1 MTILYPEDARQWNG
15 KLYVTAHGAGSYG
28 EIGNL
33 VERDPKA
40 KFNPHQNVNR
50 YVTLM
55 MDRGYAVAHTMRSA
69 DRIRGDVTVTLED
82 GTALKGFNLSSHA
95 GLLISWTELARNLIN
110 QRIGSRPKRIYFYGH
125 SAGGFWGR
133 QVNYQPGA
141 NVDSD
146 GKPLFDGFLL
156 DDAGSGLWLPKLVV
170 DGKDLLFSTE
180 DARRSFAKQIDTSH
194 ALYLGDTGD
203 YLVNKREN
211 ARLLRDKGLG
221 NKHRMY
227 EFRGVS
233 HFDSG
238 QVSRHDLIDQTVDL
252 TGLYDALIE
261 RLDLWVEKDMAPP
274 PTKSDLME
282 LGDANKDGKN
292 ENPGIALPDVACPL
306 GVYYTY
312 PPEVDPGRRG
322 GQETALA
329 RFDGI
334 NLEPLDSRGQL
345 VDMNGNGVRDKRET
359 MTQAWRRLGLLKA
372 DQQFGAMAYQKCV
385 KEAATGLANQGL
397 LPRKVAEHYIDEAAR
412 RSLARYR

>member
-1 MTILYPEDARQWNG
+1 
-15 KLYVTAHGAGSYG
+15 
-28 EIGNL
+28 
-33 VERDPKA
+33 
-40 KFNPHQNVNR
+40 
-50 YVTLM
+50 
-55 MDRGYAVAHTMRSA
+55 
-69 DRIRGDVTVTLED
+69 
-82 GTALKGFNLSSHA
+82 
-95 GLLISWTELARNLIN
+95 
-110 QRIGSRPKRIYFYGH
+110 
-125 SAGGFWGR
+125 
-133 QVNYQPGA
+133 VNYQPGA

-156 DDAGSGLWLPKLVV
+156 DDAGSALWLPKLVV
-170 DGKDLLFSTE
+170 DGKDVLFSTE

-221 NKHRMY
+221 NKHRMS

-238 QVSRHDLIDQTVDL
+238 QVSRHDLFDQTVDL

-345 VDMNGNGVRDKRET
+345 VDMNGNGVRDKHET
-359 MTQAWRRLGLLKA
+359 VAQAWQRVGLLKTGQPFSA
-372 DQQFGAMAYQKCV
+372 AAYQKCV
-385 KEAATGLANQGL
+385 NNAAAVLVKQAS
-397 LPRKVAEHYIDEAAR
+397 LPRKVGEHYIEQAKR
-412 RSLARYR
+412 RAVGQAQ